1 MSHEFE
7 SSRELDARGSGSR
20 GLESQRFESRR
31 FNPRRIGSDPISD
44 SPLTGAPP
52 FEPQRAESPRGESKR
67 SGAEPRD
74 AQPSADSLRSDL
86 PRAESGRAE
95 SPRLES
101 GAGAST
107 TFGERL
113 RQERERRQIS
123 LESIA
128 ASSKVN
134 VVLFK
139 GLESGDTSRWPA
151 GIFRRS
157 FVRAYATAIGLDAD
171 AVVREF
177 LELYPDPI
185 ELPLSVDSLSQE
197 VAPPGAGPSPSP
209 ARSSAARSAFL
220 PALFSL
226 PPGLRLRVADTA
238 QMFAKRH
245 MIPQV
250 RGRWAAVSV
259 DAAVILGTGIALF
272 LLVGVFWM
280 PLAIFMFCY
289 YFGSILFVG
298 NTPGV
303 CLAAS
308 ATDPHC

>member
-1 MSHEFE
+1 M
-7 SSRELDARGSGSR
+7 RQG
-20 GLESQRFESRR
+20 
-31 FNPRRIGSDPISD
+31 
-44 SPLTGAPP
+44 
-52 FEPQRAESPRGESKR
+52 
-67 SGAEPRD
+67 
-74 AQPSADSLRSDL
+74 
-86 PRAESGRAE
+86 
-95 SPRLES
+95 
-101 GAGAST
+101 
-107 TFGERL
+107 FGERL
-113 RQERERRQIS
+113 RHERERRQIS

-134 VVLFK
+134 VLLFK
-139 GLESGDTSRWPA
+139 GLECGDISRWPT

-157 FVRAYATAIGLDAD
+157 FVRTYATAIGLDPD

-185 ELPLSVDSLSQE
+185 DPPVDALAADAAPPRP
-197 VAPPGAGPSPSP
+197 VAPP
-209 ARSSAARSAFL
+209 ARRPLWAALA
-220 PALFSL
+220 ALLAL

-238 QMFAKRH
+238 RMFAKRH
-245 MIPQV
+245 MIPEV

-289 YFGSILFVG
+289 YFGSILVVG

-308 ATDPHC
+308 VSDPPI